1 MFILNLDLFE
11 HVEFVQ
17 SLPYICIFDR
27 AGYFLLF
34 LAILIHFLEEWFT
47 VLILFFIPPWLIIF
61 LIVWRFLI
69 LLNVFVYDVYRWS
82 WSSIFF

>member
-17 SLPYICIFDR
+17 TLPYICIFDR

-61 LIVWRFLI
+61 LVVDLGELLIQFL
-69 LLNVFVYDVYRWS
+69 VYC
-82 WSSIFF
+82 